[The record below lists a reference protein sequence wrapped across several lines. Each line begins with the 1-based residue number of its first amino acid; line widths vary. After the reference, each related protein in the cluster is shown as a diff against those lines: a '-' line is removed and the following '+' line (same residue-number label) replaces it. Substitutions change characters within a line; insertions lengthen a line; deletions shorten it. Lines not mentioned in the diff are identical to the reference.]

1 MVGWSLSF
9 CCSYFGESRKV
20 TFSFFLRISMIL
32 SGNSPP
38 IPIPAPRSGKKKKN
52 PILSNQCCGPLFW
65 LGEVTRCN
73 HHLCSHYTH
82 IQPPSVSR
90 LLFTHRNMSIFSSSL
105 IPEGN
110 PSCCEQLPGFSCQ
123 ACGRVVPFSV
133 DNVVH

>member
-1 MVGWSLSF
+1 MISFYGWLDGHCHSAVAIL
-9 CCSYFGESRKV
+9 GESRKV
-20 TFSFFLRISMIL
+20 TFSFFLRIPMIL

-38 IPIPAPRSGKKKKN
+38 IPPSLLPGVGKKKN

-105 IPEGN
+105 LIPE
-110 PSCCEQLPGFSCQ
+110 EEIQLL
-123 ACGRVVPFSV
+123 
-133 DNVVH
+133 

>member
-20 TFSFFLRISMIL
+20 TFSFFLRIQWFCLEIHLL
-32 SGNSPP
+32 SPSLLPGVE
-38 IPIPAPRSGKKKKN
+38 KKT

-65 LGEVTRCN
+65 LGEVTRYN
-73 HHLCSHYTH
+73 QHLCSHYTH

-105 IPEGN
+105 IPKGN
-110 PSCCEQLPGFSCQ
+110 PSCCEQLPSFSCQ
-123 ACGRVVPFSV
+123 ACRRVVPFSV

>member
-1 MVGWSLSF
+1 MMAGWSLSF
-9 CCSYFGESRKV
+9 CCSYFGESRRKV

-38 IPIPAPRSGKKKKN
+38 IPIPAPRSGKKKN

-90 LLFTHRNMSIFSSSL
+90 LLTHRNMSIFSSSL
-105 IPEGN
+105 IPQGN
-110 PSCCEQLPGFSCQ
+110 PAVVVSSFQVLVAKPVEELCFFS
-123 ACGRVVPFSV
+123 R
-133 DNVVH
+133 